1 MYRYQQH
8 HIGSMFDEHGTRLA
22 ELYYAPDQELL
33 QVQWFGNITSRE
45 VIYVAQEF
53 IKTQNQLNVSLLLN
67 DKSNATGDWAECM
80 EWLEFDWL
88 PRALA
93 NGLRAVAYVFSPD
106 AGTHYVSKDFSE
118 RIAQHI
124 PIKLFFD
131 VPSARQWLCTQARIN
146 PNSSLGFAAQ
156 A

>member
-1 MYRYQQH
+1 MYRYQQY
-8 HIGSMFDEHGTRLA
+8 HIGSLFDEHGTRLA
-22 ELYYAPDQELL
+22 ELYYAAAQELL

-45 VIYVAQEF
+45 VVFVAQQFLEA
-53 IKTQNQLNVSLLLN
+53 QHRMSVSLLLN
-67 DKSNATGDWAECM
+67 DKTNATGDWAECM

-88 PRALA
+88 PQALS

-106 AGTHYVSKDFSE
+106 ASSHYASRKFSE
-118 RIAQHI
+118 RVASYL

-131 VPSARQWLCTQARIN
+131 VPSAYKWLCDYAHFN
-146 PNSSLGFAAQ
+146 PNPGRGFAAQ